1 MKNSNLYSGEYV
13 CLDKANVDTDQI
25 IPKQFLKSIS
35 KSGLGPYLFDSWR
48 FNDEGYLGKKV
59 SERDKNTE
67 FILNLD
73 QYQGSNALIARE
85 NFGCGSSREHAV
97 WALKDFGIN
106 VVIAP
111 SFGDIFFNNC
121 FKNGLLAI
129 KLDTKTV
136 NQIFDQQINNSQK
149 KIEIDLINQNIQIP
163 NLESI
168 KFKID
173 DFRKTCLLEGLD
185 DIGFSL
191 KYEKQITDYE
201 NKLKTSRPWILND
214 K

>member
-59 SERDKNTE
+59 SERVKNSE

-129 KLDTKTV
+129 KLDTKVV

-149 KIEIDLINQNIQIP
+149 QIEIDLINQNIQIP

-168 KFKID
+168 KFEID

-191 KYEKQITDYE
+191 KYENQITDYE
-201 NKLKTSRPWILND
+201 NKLKTNRPWILND

>member
-129 KLDTKTV
+129 KLNTKTV
-136 NQIFDQQINNSQK
+136 NKIFDQQINNSQK

-168 KFKID
+168 KFEID

>member
-59 SERDKNTE
+59 SERVKNSE
-67 FILNLD
+67 FVLNLD
-73 QYQGSNALIARE
+73 QHQGSNALIARE

-129 KLDTKTV
+129 KLNTKVV

-149 KIEIDLINQNIQIP
+149 QIEIDLINQNIQIP

-168 KFKID
+168 KFEID

-191 KYEKQITDYE
+191 KYENQITDYE
-201 NKLKTSRPWILND
+201 NKLKTNRPWILND

>member
-59 SERDKNTE
+59 SERVKNSE
-67 FILNLD
+67 FVLNLD
-73 QYQGSNALIARE
+73 QYQGSNVLIARE

-129 KLDTKTV
+129 KLNTKVV

-149 KIEIDLINQNIQIP
+149 QIEIDLINQNIQIP

-168 KFKID
+168 KFEID

-191 KYEKQITDYE
+191 KYENQIIDYE

>member
-1 MKNSNLYSGEYV
+1 MKNSNIYSGEYV

-59 SERDKNTE
+59 SERVKNSE
-67 FILNLD
+67 FVLNLD

-129 KLDTKTV
+129 KLNSNEV
-136 NQIFDQQINNSQK
+136 NQIFEQQIINSQK
-149 KIEIDLINQNIQIP
+149 QIEIDLINQNIQIP
-163 NLESI
+163 NLEPI
-168 KFKID
+168 KFEID
-173 DFRKTCLLEGLD
+173 DFRKTCILEGLD

-191 KYEKQITDYE
+191 KYESQITDY
-201 NKLKTSRPWILND
+201 
-214 K
+214 

>member
-59 SERDKNTE
+59 SERVKNSE
-67 FILNLD
+67 FILNLA

-129 KLDTKTV
+129 KLDTKVV

-149 KIEIDLINQNIQIP
+149 QIEIDLINQNIQIP

-168 KFKID
+168 KFEID

-191 KYEKQITDYE
+191 KYENRITDYE